1 MPQVKATAF
10 GAKVNVGFGLL
21 IVMYRGVPSKNA
33 PLQSF
38 FAIYSIM
45 APLPVFAVG
54 VKVTGPVAV
63 IQLLPFES
71 VELRYQPDGNK

>member
-1 MPQVKATAF
+1 MLLGVETVNVLVCGVPQVKETEP

-21 IVMYRGVPSKNA
+21 IVMKRGVPSKNA

-38 FAIYSIM
+38 LAIYSIR
-45 APLPVFAVG
+45 PPFPVFAVG

-63 IQLLPFES
+63 I
-71 VELRYQPDGNK
+71 

>member
-1 MPQVKATAF
+1 
-10 GAKVNVGFGLL
+10 
-21 IVMYRGVPSKNA
+21 VPSKKA

-63 IQLLPFES
+63 I
-71 VELRYQPDGNK
+71 

>member
-1 MPQVKATAF
+1 MLLAVETVKVLVCGVPQVKATVF

-21 IVMYRGVPSKNA
+21 IVMQRGVPSKNA

-38 FAIYSIM
+38 LAIYSIKP
-45 APLPVFAVG
+45 PLPVFAVG

-63 IQLLPFES
+63 I
-71 VELRYQPDGNK
+71 